1 METQMERGVLVSG
14 GVVNIAAAAAA
25 NAAAIFQVSNF
36 AQQIGTKSF
45 KPRKL
50 LVRNNAGGTLWLSL
64 GTGVGVGFADALPP
78 VRVMNNLDSSWGV
91 YIIGALVDILL
102 GYFLFLLD
110 IDQIVM
116 YNINGGCDVRKN

>member
-78 VRVMNNLDSSWGV
+78 VRVMNNLDSSWQETELPEV
-91 YIIGALVDILL
+91 EIFADMTAFVDALVA
-102 GYFLFLLD
+102 
-110 IDQIVM
+110 
-116 YNINGGCDVRKN
+116 GGSVDVQVEVEEVG